1 VVVKVKVIPRASKSE
16 VVGEMSDG
24 TLQVRVAAAPEKG
37 QANEAVCR
45 LLAAHFGVGRAAV
58 SVAAGATG
66 TRKLIRIEE

>member
-37 QANEAVCR
+37 KANEEVCR
-45 LLAAHFGVGRAAV
+45 LLAAHFGVARATV
-58 SVAAGATG
+58 SVSAGATG